1 MPLVLETQFIYTVRA
16 MLLIKKMSL
25 CSEPLK

>member
-1 MPLVLETQFIYTVRA
+1 MPLVLETQFIYTVRT